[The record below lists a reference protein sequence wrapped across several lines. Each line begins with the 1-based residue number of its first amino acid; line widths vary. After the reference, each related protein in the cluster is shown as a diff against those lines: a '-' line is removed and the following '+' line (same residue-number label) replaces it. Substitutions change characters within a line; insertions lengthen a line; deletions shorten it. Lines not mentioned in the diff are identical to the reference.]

1 MQMDS
6 STSDAGITLATRT
19 GFWLG
24 LAAFVALLL
33 VPPPKSMLDAARV
46 RFADQLSADIAVI
59 LRDRGIEPIDP
70 GPLEYAQAAN
80 QAIEHRAR
88 IMMNTAAVTALVAC
102 WWISVAIPI
111 PATSLLP
118 LVLFP
123 VVGVMPV
130 SNAAIPYAD
139 SNVFLFMGGFIIAL
153 GVQRWGLHRRI
164 ALHIVRVI
172 GTGRATIVL
181 GFMLASAVLSMWISN
196 TATTMMMLPIGLA
209 VISALGELDEQD
221 SPRQRENFA
230 TAIMLGIAYAAS
242 VGGVATPIGTPP
254 NISFRGQLVQLFP
267 GAPEISFGQWMLLFV
282 PLLVVFLPIV
292 WLLLT
297 RVTARLSPRP
307 LAAGR
312 QVVRQHLASLGPMR
326 RPEII
331 MLIVFAATALLWMT
345 RKIPIGETDYGWAAL
360 LERVSSSADG
370 GPPRFRAAL
379 INDATVALG
388 MALLLFTVSAG
399 RDDAGRRR
407 RLMNWH
413 TAVQL
418 PWGILLLFGGGF
430 AIAEAFRA
438 SGLSA
443 WLGEV
448 FANLGIT
455 SPLLLVIGTCLLLT
469 FLTEI
474 TSNTA
479 TTQVMLPIVAN
490 VSVELGINPLLLML
504 PATISAS
511 CAFMLPVATPPN
523 AIVFGSGQ
531 VTMGRMVRTG
541 ILLNL
546 IGVVLV
552 TLLIYFLARP
562 LLGLEFG
569 ALPA

>member
-70 GPLEYAQAAN
+70 GSLEYAQAAN

-312 QVVRQHLASLGPMR
+312 
-326 RPEII
+326 
-331 MLIVFAATALLWMT
+331 
-345 RKIPIGETDYGWAAL
+345 
-360 LERVSSSADG
+360 
-370 GPPRFRAAL
+370 
-379 INDATVALG
+379 
-388 MALLLFTVSAG
+388 
-399 RDDAGRRR
+399 
-407 RLMNWH
+407 
-413 TAVQL
+413 
-418 PWGILLLFGGGF
+418 
-430 AIAEAFRA
+430 
-438 SGLSA
+438 
-443 WLGEV
+443 
-448 FANLGIT
+448 
-455 SPLLLVIGTCLLLT
+455 
-469 FLTEI
+469 
-474 TSNTA
+474 
-479 TTQVMLPIVAN
+479 
-490 VSVELGINPLLLML
+490 
-504 PATISAS
+504 
-511 CAFMLPVATPPN
+511 
-523 AIVFGSGQ
+523 
-531 VTMGRMVRTG
+531 
-541 ILLNL
+541 
-546 IGVVLV
+546 
-552 TLLIYFLARP
+552 
-562 LLGLEFG
+562 
-569 ALPA
+569 